1 LASILPLLSLR
12 GENLRSTLDVGDF
25 TVILEEPIFGDI
37 GQDIYPLSAQV
48 FNRISAG
55 TIDPRWLTHSVFRCP
70 PTTNRK
76 TWAYVTSGMSN
87 PWESETPEEFSGL
100 GTEFLMETLE
110 ETEWAIDVMHTLM
123 AYNLLLAAGK
133 MGNFPSLN
141 YGHRV
146 PLALSE
152 SIKSMMFVYPHD
164 FPHNFSIQSGQVD
177 LIQVVGITP
186 TELEFAKE
194 TSSEELKIK
203 IINATGNLLTQRDRD
218 SVV

>member
-1 LASILPLLSLR
+1 M
-12 GENLRSTLDVGDF
+12 
-25 TVILEEPIFGDI
+25 ILEEPIFGDI

>member
-1 LASILPLLSLR
+1 MSS
-12 GENLRSTLDVGDF
+12 
-25 TVILEEPIFGDI
+25 LEECWKEREEISYKDIFGDI
-37 GQDIYPLSAQV
+37 GPNIYPLSAQV

-55 TIDPRWLTHSVFRCP
+55 TIDPRWLTHGVFRCP
-70 PTTNRK
+70 PTTSRK
-76 TWAYVTSGMSN
+76 SWAYVTSGMSN

-110 ETEWAIDVMHTLM
+110 ETAWAIDVMHTLM

-133 MGNFPSLN
+133 MGDFPPLN

-218 SVV
+218 RVE

>member
-1 LASILPLLSLR
+1 MASILPLLSLR